1 MNVLTTSELE
11 LLELK
16 LILERKRN
24 DIVCTESEL
33 ASLKS
38 FLKEYICIDT
48 IEAMN
53 ICRDIQELFPIEYS
67 EVIDEY
73 DNQLPN
79 TISFNKS
86 DMTYINDLDLQ
97 VIQKALSQYH
107 DELLINNTEDDV
119 LINILLDSTD
129 RMINL
134 FKEDLLVI
142 PYCPIE
148 LI

>member
-1 MNVLTTSELE
+1 
-11 LLELK
+11 
-16 LILERKRN
+16 
-24 DIVCTESEL
+24 
-33 ASLKS
+33 
-38 FLKEYICIDT
+38 
-48 IEAMN
+48 MN

-129 RMINL
+129 RMIDL

>member
-1 MNVLTTSELE
+1 MDVLTTDELRYLE
-11 LLELK
+11 ILL
-16 LILERKRN
+16 IIERKKN
-24 DIVCTESEL
+24 GIDCTESESATIKTYL
-33 ASLKS
+33 N
-38 FLKEYICIDT
+38 ENIDKA
-48 IEAMN
+48 EAMTVCAN
-53 ICRDIQELFPIEYS
+53 IQEFFPIEYS

-73 DNQLPN
+73 DNQLPD

-97 VIQKALSQYH
+97 VIQKALSEYH

-129 RMINL
+129 RMIDL